1 MKKLLIAN
9 LIIAIISLVLIVLLS
24 NRINDSSV
32 EVSSSIKD
40 TAINHVRIDSISLII
55 HEKDSIINNII
66 IEKNEEISKS
76 NSLSDSASYELFL
89 ELLSN

>member
-40 TAINHVRIDSISLII
+40 TAINHIRIDSISLII
-55 HEKDSIINNII
+55 HEKDSIVNNIKKK
-66 IEKNEEISKS
+66 KNEEISKS

>member
-9 LIIAIISLVLIVLLS
+9 LIIAIISMVLIVLLS
-24 NRINDSSV
+24 NRINVLNV

>member
-40 TAINHVRIDSISLII
+40 TAINHIRIDSISLII
-55 HEKDSIINNII
+55 HEKDSIVNNII
-66 IEKNEEISKS
+66 VKKNEEISKS

>member
-40 TAINHVRIDSISLII
+40 TTINHIRIDSISLII

-66 IEKNEEISKS
+66 VKKTEEISKS

>member
-9 LIIAIISLVLIVLLS
+9 LIIAIISMVLIVLLS
-24 NRINDSSV
+24 NRINVLNV

-55 HEKDSIINNII
+55 HEKDSIVNNII

-76 NSLSDSASYELFL
+76 NNLSDSASYELFL

>member
-9 LIIAIISLVLIVLLS
+9 LIIAIISMVLIVLLS
-24 NRINDSSV
+24 NRINVLNV

-40 TAINHVRIDSISLII
+40 TAINHIRIDSISLII
-55 HEKDSIINNII
+55 HEKDSIVNNII
-66 IEKNEEISKS
+66 VKKNEEISKS